1 MDFAGGDGVS
11 ETCVW
16 NGGLVPM
23 NVTVIR
29 REGYLHAADHVL
41 PPGYWEARVCDTGT
55 KVLVRPE
62 DLSPAFTI
70 TTSLDG
76 LA

>member
-1 MDFAGGDGVS
+1 MS

-16 NGGLVPM
+16 NGGLVPLT
-23 NVTVIR
+23 VTVTR
-29 REGYLHAADHVL
+29 REGYLHADDHVL
-41 PPGYWEARVCDTGT
+41 PPGYWEARVCATGT

-70 TTSLDG
+70 KPGLDG
-76 LA
+76 VA